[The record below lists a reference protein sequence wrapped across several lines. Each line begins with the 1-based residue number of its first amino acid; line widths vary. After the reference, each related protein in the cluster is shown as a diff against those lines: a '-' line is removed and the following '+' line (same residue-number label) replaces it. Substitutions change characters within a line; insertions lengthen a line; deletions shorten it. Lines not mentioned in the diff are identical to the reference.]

1 MYRAFLDA
9 NVLFSAAYVGRSGL
23 RRIWKLDDV
32 ALLTSSYA
40 IEEARR
46 NLDRADQVA
55 DLAKLVG
62 AVSIIETTEAVPSVN
77 REPHGLPE
85 KDQPILW
92 AAIDCGA
99 SHLVT
104 GDVRHFGHLLDSV
117 VQGVHVVRP
126 SVFVKLCRSRK
137 AFPGA

>member
-1 MYRAFLDA
+1 MCRAFLDA
-9 NVLFSAAYVGRSGL
+9 NVLFSAAYVEQSGL

-32 ALLTSSYA
+32 ELLTSSYP

-46 NLDRADQVA
+46 NLDRVEQVA
-55 DLAKLVG
+55 DLQKLIG
-62 AVSIIETTEAVPSVN
+62 ALSVIETAEAGPSLH

-99 SHLVT
+99 SHLIT
-104 GDVRHFGHLLDSV
+104 GDVRHFGQLLDTV
-117 VQGVHVVRP
+117 VEGVHVVRP
-126 SVFVKLCRSRK
+126 NMFIKLCQARK
-137 AFPGA
+137 PSPDL